1 MKGIKLEGIN
11 LDVRTLLLQQW
22 ASCLDEEDWFPP
34 LEKVLE
40 EITFEQ
46 AIWKPVDEMNSIW
59 ELVCHLLF
67 YEKRLLMRFLG
78 ETANEPQAEDN
89 KSTFRLPTETSQN
102 WERTKQEYY
111 YVHRELE
118 KILAK
123 FEQEDLYRQIPGER
137 SLVLELKS
145 LAMHDAYHIGQ
156 IVFLSK
162 MQAAGAGK
170 GSF

>member
-1 MKGIKLEGIN
+1 MEVK
-11 LDVRTLLLQQW
+11 TLLLQQW

-34 LEKVLE
+34 LDKVLE
-40 EITFEQ
+40 NINYEQ
-46 AIWKPVDEMNSIW
+46 ALWKPAEGAMNSIW

-67 YEKRLLMRFLG
+67 YEKRLLLRFLG

-89 KSTFRLPTETSQN
+89 KSTFRLPTETSEN
-102 WERTKQEYY
+102 WEKTKQEYF

-123 FEQEDLYRQIPGER
+123 AEQEDLYRQIPGER
-137 SLVLELKS
+137 SLVLEMKS

-162 MQAAGAGK
+162 MQRA
-170 GSF
+170 

>member
-1 MKGIKLEGIN
+1 MEVK
-11 LDVRTLLLQQW
+11 TLLLQQW

-40 EITFEQ
+40 NITLEQ
-46 AIWKPVDEMNSIW
+46 ATWKPAEGAMNSIW

-67 YEKRLLMRFLG
+67 YKKRLLMRFLG
-78 ETANEPQAEDN
+78 ETANEPQAEN
-89 KSTFRLPTETSQN
+89 NESTFRIPTETVQN
-102 WERTKQEYY
+102 WKETKQEYFD
-111 YVHRELE
+111 VHRELE

-123 FEQEDLYRQIPGER
+123 SEDEDLYRQIPGER

-162 MQAAGAGK
+162 MQGAWSGK
-170 GSF
+170 HSL

>member
-1 MKGIKLEGIN
+1 M
-11 LDVRTLLLQQW
+11 DVKTLLLQQW
-22 ASCLDEEDWFPP
+22 ASCLDKEDWFPP

-40 EITFEQ
+40 NITLEQ
-46 AIWKPVDEMNSIW
+46 AIWKPVEGAMNSIW

-67 YEKRLLMRFLG
+67 YKKRLLMRFLG

-89 KSTFRLPTETSQN
+89 ESTFRLPTKTFQN
-102 WERTKQEYY
+102 WKETKQEYF

-123 FEQEDLYRQIPGER
+123 SEQEDLYRQIPGER

-145 LAMHDAYHIGQ
+145 LALHDAYHIGQ

-162 MQAAGAGK
+162 MQGAWAGK
-170 GSF
+170 RSF

>member
-1 MKGIKLEGIN
+1 MDAK
-11 LDVRTLLLQQW
+11 TLLLQQW

-40 EITFEQ
+40 DITLEQ
-46 AIWKPVDEMNSIW
+46 EVWKPADGTMNSIL

-89 KSTFRLPTETSQN
+89 GSTFRLPTETVQN
-102 WERTKQEYY
+102 WKETKQEYF

-123 FEQEDLYRQIPGER
+123 SEHEDLYRQIPGER

-162 MQAAGAGK
+162 MQGAWAAK
-170 GSF
+170 RSF

>member
-1 MKGIKLEGIN
+1 M
-11 LDVRTLLLQQW
+11 DVKTLLLQQW

-40 EITFEQ
+40 DITFEQ
-46 AIWKPVDEMNSIW
+46 AIWKPADGAMNSIW

-67 YEKRLLMRFLG
+67 YEKRFLMRFLG
-78 ETANEPQAEDN
+78 ETENEPQAENND
-89 KSTFRLPTETSQN
+89 STFRLPTKTLEN
-102 WERTKQEYY
+102 WKETKQEYF
-111 YVHRELE
+111 YVHRELG
-118 KILAK
+118 KVLAK
-123 FEQEDLYRQIPGER
+123 SEHEDLYRQVPGEDN

-162 MQAAGAGK
+162 MQGAWPEK
-170 GSF
+170 RSF

>member
-1 MKGIKLEGIN
+1 M
-11 LDVRTLLLQQW
+11 DVRTLLLQQW
-22 ASCLDEEDWFPP
+22 SSCLDEEDWFPP

-40 EITFEQ
+40 DITLEQ
-46 AIWKPVDEMNSIW
+46 AIWKPADGEMNSIW

-67 YEKRLLMRFLG
+67 YEKRFLMRFLG
-78 ETANEPQAEDN
+78 ETANEPQAENN
-89 KSTFRLPTETSQN
+89 KSTFRLPTVTLEN
-102 WERTKQEYY
+102 WKETKQEYF
-111 YVHRELE
+111 YVHRELA

-123 FEQEDLYRQIPGER
+123 SDHEDLYRQVPGEDN

-162 MQAAGAGK
+162 MQKASARA
-170 GSF
+170 

>member
-1 MKGIKLEGIN
+1 M
-11 LDVRTLLLQQW
+11 DVKTLLLQQW
-22 ASCLDEEDWFPP
+22 ASCLDKEDWFPP

-40 EITFEQ
+40 GITFEQ
-46 AIWKPVDEMNSIW
+46 VIWKPVDGEMNSIW

-89 KSTFRLPTETSQN
+89 EDTFRLPSETFQN
-102 WERTKQEYY
+102 WKKTKQEYF

-123 FEQEDLYRQIPGER
+123 SEHEDLYRQIPGER
-137 SLVLELKS
+137 SLVLELRS
-145 LAMHDAYHIGQ
+145 LALHNAYHIGQ
-156 IVFLSK
+156 IVFLCK
-162 MQAAGAGK
+162 MQGAWTGK
-170 GSF
+170 RNF

>member
-1 MKGIKLEGIN
+1 M
-11 LDVRTLLLQQW
+11 DARTLLLQQW
-22 ASCLDEEDWFPP
+22 ASCLDAEDWFPP

-40 EITFEQ
+40 NITFEQ
-46 AIWKPVDEMNSIW
+46 AIWKPAEGAHSIW

-67 YEKRLLMRFLG
+67 YEKRFLLRFLG
-78 ETANEPQAEDN
+78 ETANEPQAENNDA
-89 KSTFRLPTETSQN
+89 TYRLPTETSQN
-102 WERTKQEYY
+102 WQETKQEYF

-123 FEQEDLYRQIPGER
+123 SEHEDLYRPVPGEDN
-137 SLVLELKS
+137 SLMLELKS

-162 MQAAGAGK
+162 LQGAWAGK
-170 GSF
+170 RSFS

>member
-1 MKGIKLEGIN
+1 M
-11 LDVRTLLLQQW
+11 DVKTLLLQQW

-40 EITFEQ
+40 DITFEQ
-46 AIWKPVDEMNSIW
+46 AIWKPVVGAMNSIW

-67 YEKRLLMRFLG
+67 YKKRLLMRFLG

-89 KSTFRLPTETSQN
+89 ESTFQLPTETFQN
-102 WERTKQEYY
+102 WKETKQEYF

-123 FEQEDLYRQIPGER
+123 SEQEDLYRHILGER
-137 SLVLELKS
+137 SLVLEIKS
-145 LAMHDAYHIGQ
+145 LALHDAYHIGQ
-156 IVFLSK
+156 IVLLSK
-162 MQAAGAGK
+162 MQGAWTGK
-170 GSF
+170 RSF

>member
-1 MKGIKLEGIN
+1 M
-11 LDVRTLLLQQW
+11 DVKTLLLQQW

-40 EITFEQ
+40 DVTFEQ
-46 AIWKPVDEMNSIW
+46 AIWKPVDSMNSIW

-78 ETANEPQAEDN
+78 ETENEPQAEAN
-89 KSTFRLPTETSQN
+89 ESTFQLPTETLEN
-102 WERTKQEYY
+102 WEETKQEFF

-118 KILAK
+118 KILATS
-123 FEQEDLYRQIPGER
+123 EHEDLYRQVPGEDY

-145 LAMHDAYHIGQ
+145 LAMHNAYHIGQ

-162 MQAAGAGK
+162 MQGAWARK
-170 GSF
+170 RSF

>member
-1 MKGIKLEGIN
+1 MEVK
-11 LDVRTLLLQQW
+11 TLLLQQW

-40 EITFEQ
+40 NITLEQ
-46 AIWKPVDEMNSIW
+46 ATWKPAEGAMNSIW

-67 YEKRLLMRFLG
+67 YKKRLLMRFLG
-78 ETANEPQAEDN
+78 ETANEPQAEN
-89 KSTFRLPTETSQN
+89 NESTFRIPTETVQN
-102 WERTKQEYY
+102 WKETKQEYFD
-111 YVHRELE
+111 VHRELE

-123 FEQEDLYRQIPGER
+123 SEDEDLYRQIPGER

-156 IVFLSK
+156 IVFISK
-162 MQAAGAGK
+162 MQGAWSGK
-170 GSF
+170 HSL